1 MFFLKKILNQKREE
15 TYNFH
20 KPPNFNSEINFS
32 IGIVTFEKRYNNFFK
47 PLLKSIKSFLP
58 NVEIIVFVNGNLNN
72 QFNNEYRKEILN
84 YCASFENVFPH
95 VCTEFRS
102 LSKLW
107 NNILIFSSNEQ
118 CLILND
124 DVTLTKQF
132 FENLSYINKI
142 NEYNSFTI
150 NKTWSHVMINRR
162 QIAEVG
168 WFDERLLGVGEEDG
182 DMQFRYEKKFN
193 NNFPNYNIE
202 GAINHISDIV
212 DNNIKKNNLSKY
224 ASFNREFINKKYIV
238 DYENG
243 IKLGMNELP
252 VTQVIEN
259 AVQYEYEFFYWDHK
273 NDL

>member
-1 MFFLKKILNQKREE
+1 MIFLKKYFNQKRDE

-20 KPPNFNSEINFS
+20 KPENYKSEINYS
-32 IGIVTFEKRYNNFFK
+32 IGIVTFEKRFDNYFK
-47 PLLKSIKSFLP
+47 PLLKSIKLFLP
-58 NVEIIVFVNGNLNN
+58 KIEIIVFVNGNLNN
-72 QFNNEYRKEILN
+72 HFNNEYRKDILN
-84 YCASFENVFPH
+84 YCAGFDNVYPH

-107 NNILIFSSNEQ
+107 NNILIFSSNDQ

-124 DVTLTKQF
+124 DVTLSKLF
-132 FENLSYINKI
+132 FDNLSYINKI

-162 QIAEVG
+162 QIADVG
-168 WFDERLLGVGEEDG
+168 WFDERLLAIGEEDG
-182 DMQFRYEKKFN
+182 DMQYRFEKKFKKK
-193 NNFPNYNIE
+193 FPNYNIE
-202 GAINHISDIV
+202 GAINHISEVV
-212 DNNIKKNNLSKY
+212 DNNFRKHSQTKY

-238 DYENG
+238 DYTNG

-259 AVQYEYEFFYWDHK
+259 SSQYEYEYFYWDHK